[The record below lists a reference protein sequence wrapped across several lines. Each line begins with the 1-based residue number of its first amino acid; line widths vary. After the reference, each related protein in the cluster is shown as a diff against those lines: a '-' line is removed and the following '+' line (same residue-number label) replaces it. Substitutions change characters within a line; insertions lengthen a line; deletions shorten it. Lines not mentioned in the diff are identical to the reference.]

1 MPSWGQATWPS
12 LCGFSAAASVT
23 SASNLAALD
32 KGDPSV
38 ADNDGEGEDEYNF
51 DK

>member
-1 MPSWGQATWPS
+1 MCPA
-12 LCGFSAAASVT
+12 VT

-32 KGDPSV
+32 KGDPSID
-38 ADNDGEGEDEYNF
+38 DNNGDGGDEYNF